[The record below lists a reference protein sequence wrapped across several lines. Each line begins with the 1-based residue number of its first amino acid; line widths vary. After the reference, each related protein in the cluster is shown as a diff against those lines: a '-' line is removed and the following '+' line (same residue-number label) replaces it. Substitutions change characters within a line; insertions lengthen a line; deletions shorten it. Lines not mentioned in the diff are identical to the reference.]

1 MKNFYFL
8 FVMGLLACA
17 GTRED
22 RTGFV
27 FLEQETR
34 EAPETNIDL
43 PAECSLPWEGT
54 SADGRGESIITRS
67 ASDTTKNKSDDKKP
81 KPFFHKID
89 TSLNGKTI
97 PTFESDG
104 GFNFFRAPRK
114 IFDEHKT
121 QQFDVRVTITFPRMT
136 LQQAAELE
144 ARVRKIFPEAQ
155 EIDFGLE
162 KKVEVPA
169 ESFYYDMPDGVEFR
183 ILPGLTFPLQDLKN
197 GNILKADSTGTPA
210 WKVF

>member
-1 MKNFYFL
+1 MKKYFL
-8 FVMGLLACA
+8 FFAVGLLACA
-17 GTRED
+17 GPRIDREFGGYNPD
-22 RTGFV
+22 GEMSVLSSTQALKSSNSDSGF
-27 FLEQETR
+27 LCLGC
-34 EAPETNIDL
+34 TNL
-43 PAECSLPWEGT
+43 GLSHE
-54 SADGRGESIITRS
+54 R
-67 ASDTTKNKSDDKKP
+67 
-81 KPFFHKID
+81 
-89 TSLNGKTI
+89 TI
-97 PTFESDG
+97 PDSFKNESDG
-104 GFNFFRAPRK
+104 IVWESDTDDSPELSILEDKVA
-114 IFDEHKT
+114 

>member
-1 MKNFYFL
+1 MKKYLIL
-8 FVMGLLACA
+8 FAAGLLACA
-17 GTRED
+17 G
-22 RTGFV
+22 
-27 FLEQETR
+27 Q
-34 EAPETNIDL
+34 
-43 PAECSLPWEGT
+43 
-54 SADGRGESIITRS
+54 RGIKY
-67 ASDTTKNKSDDKKP
+67 DTTGNYLVLGEDVEITLP
-81 KPFFHKID
+81 R
-89 TSLNGKTI
+89 LL
-97 PTFESDG
+97 ESEV
-104 GFNFFRAPRK
+104 PQMS
-114 IFDEHKT
+114 
-121 QQFDVRVTITFPRMT
+121 QQFDVRATITFPRMT

-197 GNILKADSTGTPA
+197 GNILKADSTGTSA